1 MRHVEC
7 FAHVERQD
15 GLAAAE
21 IEKQAAGGENIAK
34 DGRNG
39 RALYAE
45 VQAGDEKRVKY
56 NIGDSA
62 EHVEQDGGLYRTLCT
77 DEVCKDIG
85 KHDDGR
91 AKG

>member
-7 FAHVERQD
+7 FAHIERQD
-15 GLAAAE
+15 GIAAAE

-39 RALYAE
+39 RTLYAE

-62 EHVEQDGGLYRTLCT
+62 EHVEQDGGLHGTLCT
-77 DEVCKDIG
+77 DKVCKDIG